1 MNASV
6 VDTLAQKAL
15 LQSYISD
22 SGAFLYSRQLYS
34 KQPIALNVL
43 NVKFYNLQIWLCVLI
58 WLCRKV

>member
-22 SGAFLYSRQLYS
+22 SGALYSRQLYS

-43 NVKFYNLQIWLCVLI
+43 NVKFYNLQICLCVLI
-58 WLCRKV
+58 WLCRRV